1 MTDSEK
7 GPLEQDV
14 YAAFEHATKADP
26 TVHGLAQ
33 GRLSSD
39 DIKALGINE
48 KLAVNELNA
57 RMFGAIRKSLERLA
71 REVDALKG
79 ASDSGD

>member
-1 MTDSEK
+1 MQR
-7 GPLEQDV
+7 GPLEQEV
-14 YAAFEHATKADP
+14 YAAFEHVTKADP
-26 TVHGLAQ
+26 TIHGLAQ

-39 DIKALGINE
+39 DLKALQVNE

-71 REVDALKG
+71 REVDALKATIDG
-79 ASDSGD
+79 TD

>member
-1 MTDSEK
+1 MTDSKK

-14 YAAFEHATKADP
+14 YVAFEHATKADP

-79 ASDSGD
+79 TSDSGD